1 MDAPK
6 KRLPVS
12 DKQRKQVRQYAH
24 QNQHLKQHQ
33 VATWASRE
41 FQRPFTQLM
50 VCKILEDRYLHLD
63 EMSFPCGVSGASRS
77 VTPDFPILEVALF
90 EWYIRMET
98 LKLLITG
105 DMICEATCTL

>member
-12 DKQRKQVRQYAH
+12 DKQRKQARQYAH

-50 VCKILEDRYLHLD
+50 VCKILEDRYLHLN
-63 EMSFPCGVSGASRS
+63 EMSFPRGVSGTS
-77 VTPDFPILEVALF
+77 
-90 EWYIRMET
+90 
-98 LKLLITG
+98 
-105 DMICEATCTL
+105 